1 MNFTVFMPMR
11 TNRMKYV
18 GIVLALLLG
27 TFSGRAAD
35 STGRKLVYTFPI
47 REDIMPSVERL
58 TGKCLAQADEMGADL
73 VVIQMNTYGGVV
85 AAADSI
91 RTMLLNSRIPVW
103 VWIDNQAAS
112 AGRVDRAWRP
122 IAFTFVRAAISAPR
136 RWSISRGGRCR
147 TSTRV
152 SCARQCGR
160 RPKPTARSWSG

>member
-58 TGKCLAQADEMGADL
+58 TGNA
-73 VVIQMNTYGGVV
+73 
-85 AAADSI
+85 SRR
-91 RTMLLNSRIPVW
+91 RT
-103 VWIDNQAAS
+103 
-112 AGRVDRAWRP
+112 
-122 IAFTFVRAAISAPR
+122 
-136 RWSISRGGRCR
+136 RWE
-147 TSTRV
+147 
-152 SCARQCGR
+152 
-160 RPKPTARSWSG
+160 PTWWLSK

>member
-112 AGRVDRAWRP
+112 AGAL
-122 IAFTFVRAAISAPR
+122 IALAAISAPR

>member
-85 AAADSI
+85 SAADSI

-103 VWIDNQAAS
+103 VWIDMSGGGICHPARSYGHHA
-112 AGRVDRAWRP
+112 RP
-122 IAFTFVRAAISAPR
+122 VQCGLRFHGAAPR
-136 RWSISRGGRCR
+136 KTGKDDHLRGRLP
-147 TSTRV
+147 V
-152 SCARQCGR
+152 
-160 RPKPTARSWSG
+160 

>member
-112 AGRVDRAWRP
+112 AGALIALAAVRISGLSVRRASG
-122 IAFTFVRAAISAPR
+122 AGGAIRRSPK
-136 RWSISRGGRCR
+136 RWSGRPPG
-147 TSTRV
+147 TV
-152 SCARQCGR
+152 R
-160 RPKPTARSWSG
+160 RSAS

>member
-103 VWIDNQAAS
+103 VWIDNQAA
-112 AGRVDRAWRP
+112 
-122 IAFTFVRAAISAPR
+122 
-136 RWSISRGGRCR
+136 
-147 TSTRV
+147 
-152 SCARQCGR
+152 
-160 RPKPTARSWSG
+160 

>member
-85 AAADSI
+85 AAPIRSARCCSI
-91 RTMLLNSRIPVW
+91 PGFRYGCGSTT
-103 VWIDNQAAS
+103 
-112 AGRVDRAWRP
+112 RP
-122 IAFTFVRAAISAPR
+122 LRP
-136 RWSISRGGRCR
+136 
-147 TSTRV
+147 
-152 SCARQCGR
+152 AR
-160 RPKPTARSWSG
+160 